1 LQPPELEETSTERE
15 AGEEGLGCAEME
27 EDEEMA
33 KEVNRGE
40 NIHLRNPLSVRLC
53 VTDNIPALFGHIER
67 IFGQDLLMKVGW
79 MV

>member
-1 LQPPELEETSTERE
+1 LQPPELEETCTELE
-15 AGEEGLGCAEME
+15 AGEEGLSCVEME
-27 EDEEMA
+27 EDEETA

-40 NIHLRNPLSVRLC
+40 NLHLRNPLSVRLC
-53 VTDNIPALFGHIER
+53 VTDNIPALFWQIER